1 MSILRGQCRP
11 AAFSGPL
18 GFGSSFWAQ
27 KNQERAGLP
36 FWSWYPFRS
45 FRSYVGSFL
54 KATFSYGFGHTLISR
69 PQMGQVLL
77 RDLMP
82 ALANKTYFN
91 YGGQG
96 PLPDPSLEAIVASWR
111 TIQELGPFTT
121 AVWPFVESQV
131 AAVRSLLAE
140 ACGVGPHRIALT
152 ENVSSGCVLPLWGLQ
167 WQAGDELLISDCE
180 HPGVVAACQELARRQ
195 QLTLAVLPVQA
206 LSAQSGAD
214 RLDAALLVSLE
225 QSLTPRTRMVVL
237 SHLLWNTGAVMPITK
252 VAERLQRHGR
262 QPWLLV
268 DAAQSMGS
276 LAVAEA
282 AAAADIYAF
291 TGHKW
296 LCGPEG
302 LGGVALSERLL
313 EQAQPTLIGW
323 RSLRHEGNAA
333 SAWHGDARR
342 FEVATSCVPLLAGLA
357 SSLDLLAAVGSPETR
372 LVQIRERSRQ
382 LWQGLQ
388 AIPGLDTLL
397 QEPPPAGL
405 VSFRL
410 TGSTALSPEAVVAQ
424 LGSQAI
430 WLRSLDD
437 PHCLRAC
444 THLTTTAGE
453 VEVLLGALETIL

>member
-1 MSILRGQCRP
+1 MRQG
-11 AAFSGPL
+11 
-18 GFGSSFWAQ
+18 
-27 KNQERAGLP
+27 K
-36 FWSWYPFRS
+36 
-45 FRSYVGSFL
+45 
-54 KATFSYGFGHTLISR
+54 
-69 PQMGQVLL
+69 L

-82 ALANKTYFN
+82 ALAHKTYFN

-96 PLPDPSLEAIVASWR
+96 PLPEPSLEAIIASWR
-111 TIQELGPFTT
+111 TIQALGPFTS
-121 AVWPFVESQV
+121 AVWPFVEAQV
-131 AAVRSLLAE
+131 AAVRRRLAA

-152 ENVSSGCVLPLWGLQ
+152 ENVTSGCVLPLWGLQ

-180 HPGVVAACQELARRQ
+180 HPGVVAACQELARREG
-195 QLTLAVLPVQA
+195 LSLAVLPVMALSCQRAAAELEGAILDALEQA
-206 LSAQSGAD
+206 LTA
-214 RLDAALLVSLE
+214 
-225 QSLTPRTRMVVL
+225 RTRMVVL
-237 SHLLWNTGAVMPITK
+237 SHLLWNTGAVMPIAQ
-252 VAERLQRHGR
+252 VAERLQGHGR

-276 LAVAEA
+276 MPVAEA

-323 RSLRHEGNAA
+323 RSLRHEG
-333 SAWHGDARR
+333 SAGSSWHGDARR

-357 SSLDLLAAVGSPETR
+357 SSMDLLDDAGSAELR
-372 LVQIRERSRQ
+372 LAQIRERSGQ
-382 LWQGLQ
+382 VWQGLQ
-388 AIPGLDTLL
+388 QICGCETLL

-405 VSFRL
+405 VSFTL
-410 TGSTALSPEAVVAQ
+410 TGSGVPSPEALVAQ
-424 LGSQAI
+424 LGEQAI

-444 THLTTTAGE
+444 THITTTAAE
-453 VEVLLGALETIL
+453 VDLLLAGLRGLT